1 MLRILDKNKVPLKGL
16 RVYKDYC
23 IEGVLELDDRTL
35 SFSAPYRNIRGYVFN
50 EGYIE
55 TKEDRYVIKEIQK
68 STDGMAKVTA
78 KLDLETLEGSVF
90 RSFKSSEQP
99 IRAAIQLAFAGS
111 GWTIGE
117 CSITRKRTLSM
128 TNVSA
133 LEVLKQALKTYR
145 AEVKVHSK
153 TRIVDIYESVGED
166 KGVYFSSQL
175 NLKKLTVQSTSY
187 DFYTEIE
194 PYGKDGLTIADV
206 NGGKNYLENHQYSA
220 KKLRCIWK
228 DERYTVPES
237 LKEDAQA
244 KLADMSKPY
253 SSYKASVADLAS
265 SGQYSILAYGIGD
278 TITLMDG
285 VTDTREKQR
294 IVGVK
299 RYPEEPHRNTCTLA
313 NKTLTFEEM
322 ARKYEQAANTVD
334 NITND
339 NGQVDGDAIDGIY
352 SKQIYDLEN
361 GIIESAYIKE
371 LTVDVLNVTGKIT
384 AVEGQFG
391 KLQAN
396 VAEFETAVIGRL
408 TAAEAD
414 IDKLRTTD
422 LTAANAKIDVLESNY
437 ANIKNLLSG
446 NAGIGDLQNI
456 TLTSQN
462 AVIDSALIRLA
473 VIQTVSVADLLAGDI
488 STNKFR
494 ILSDDGGILIHGNTQ
509 QWRDADGKVRM
520 QAGRDA
526 NGEFNYYITDANGK
540 VMWNALG
547 LTGDAI
553 KNPIIKDS
561 MVAEDANIAG
571 TKLDIASITECIN
584 GSSATINANRIWF
597 DEKNQN
603 LNQLYTSMS
612 SDILNASNAATGAAG
627 AVQVMDQKLASIQT
641 GMDGIRV
648 NLSEMQSTVD
658 SISDGTTT
666 FTILQEYNDDGT
678 VTLKAVVYKAGKDVT
693 KTMPERWYTWL
704 AKSEKGKRYLKYGYE
719 ITVDPKD
726 SGFGTTYVGRLTTY
740 KEKYLAKRTGE
751 ILTTRSGKMLMTWVK

>member
-1 MLRILDKNKVPLKGL
+1 M
-16 RVYKDYC
+16 YQ
-23 IEGVLELDDRTL
+23 
-35 SFSAPYRNIRGYVFN
+35 SS
-50 EGYIE
+50 
-55 TKEDRYVIKEIQK
+55 KEIGNLIQQD
-68 STDGMAKVTA
+68 S
-78 KLDLETLEGSVF
+78 
-90 RSFKSSEQP
+90 RSFKASITTGKNTITKGIRSIRFNGGSNGEDDFSIGSTVAQYIEVVLDKIDFTIENKEINISIGLVGREASEDIPMGIYTAAKPKVDENQVTFTAYDRMMKLENVCALDLPQDTDTLAVLKEISKSAGVP
-99 IRAAIQLAFAGS
+99 IRTENLQSFAIKKPIGYTSREVLSYIAQMYGGFAVCNRSGEIEIFSYVDSQYHLKPSRYWDTFQHSDLPLLLEKITCYTGKDTEGADISISRGS
-111 GWTIGE
+111 GGRALIFSNPFFTESCMDSVWKKLSGYTYMPGSIRFLGDPRIDPWDILTVEDLSGNTYKVPVMKLTHEFDGGFSTTVEAVGKTEAEQVSGFQGPNTRNMDRYYAELVIMEHAIINKLDVDTARITYATI
-117 CSITRKRTLSM
+117 
-128 TNVSA
+128 TNLNA
-133 LEVLKQALKTYR
+133 LNATIE
-145 AEVKVHSK
+145 
-153 TRIVDIYESVGED
+153 
-166 KGVYFSSQL
+166 
-175 NLKKLTVQSTSY
+175 NLKATT
-187 DFYTEIE
+187 
-194 PYGKDGLTIADV
+194 
-206 NGGKNYLENHQYSA
+206 
-220 KKLRCIWK
+220 
-228 DERYTVPES
+228 
-237 LKEDAQA
+237 
-244 KLADMSKPY
+244 
-253 SSYKASVADLAS
+253 
-265 SGQYSILAYGIGD
+265 
-278 TITLMDG
+278 
-285 VTDTREKQR
+285 
-294 IVGVK
+294 
-299 RYPEEPHRNTCTLA
+299 
-313 NKTLTFEEM
+313 
-322 ARKYEQAANTVD
+322 
-334 NITND
+334 
-339 NGQVDGDAIDGIY
+339 
-352 SKQIYDLEN
+352 
-361 GIIESAYIKE
+361 
-371 LTVDVLNVTGKIT
+371 
-384 AVEGQFG
+384 
-391 KLQAN
+391 
-396 VAEFETAVIGRL
+396 AEFETAVIGRL
-408 TAAEAD
+408 DAAEAD

-509 QWRDADGKVRM
+509 QWRDAAGNVRM
-520 QAGRDA
+520 QAGRDT

-571 TKLDIASITECIN
+571 TKLDIASVTECIN

-603 LNQLYTSMS
+603 LNQLYVSMS

-641 GMDGIRV
+641 GIDGIKV
-648 NLSEMQSTVD
+648 NLSEMQGTVD

-693 KTMPERWYTWL
+693 KTMPARWYTWL

-740 KEKYLAKRTGE
+740 NTRYLCTRDGRK
-751 ILTTRSGKMLMTWVK
+751 LTTRDGRRLTTWVE

>member
-1 MLRILDKNKVPLKGL
+1 M
-16 RVYKDYC
+16 YQ
-23 IEGVLELDDRTL
+23 
-35 SFSAPYRNIRGYVFN
+35 SS
-50 EGYIE
+50 
-55 TKEDRYVIKEIQK
+55 KEIGNLIQQD
-68 STDGMAKVTA
+68 S
-78 KLDLETLEGSVF
+78 
-90 RSFKSSEQP
+90 RSFKASIITGKNTITKGIRSIRFNGGSNGEDDFSIGSTVAQYVEVVLDKIDFTIENKEISISIGLAGREASEDIPMGIYTAAKPKMDENQVTFTAYDRMMKLENVCALDLPQDTDTIAVLKGISKSTGVLIRTENLQSLAMKKP
-99 IRAAIQLAFAGS
+99 IGYTSREVLSYIAQMYGGFAVCNRSGEIEIFSYTDSQYHLKPSRYWDTFQHSDLPLLLEKITCYTGKDTEGADISISRGS
-111 GWTIGE
+111 GGRALVFSNPFFTENCMDSVWKKLSGYTYMPGSIRFLGDPRIDPWDILTVEDLSGNTYKVPVMKLTHEFDGGFSTTVEAVGKTEAEQVSGFQGPNTRNMDRYYAELVIMEHAIINKLDVDTARITYATI
-117 CSITRKRTLSM
+117 
-128 TNVSA
+128 TNLNA
-133 LEVLKQALKTYR
+133 LNATIE
-145 AEVKVHSK
+145 
-153 TRIVDIYESVGED
+153 
-166 KGVYFSSQL
+166 
-175 NLKKLTVQSTSY
+175 NLKATT
-187 DFYTEIE
+187 
-194 PYGKDGLTIADV
+194 
-206 NGGKNYLENHQYSA
+206 
-220 KKLRCIWK
+220 
-228 DERYTVPES
+228 
-237 LKEDAQA
+237 
-244 KLADMSKPY
+244 
-253 SSYKASVADLAS
+253 
-265 SGQYSILAYGIGD
+265 
-278 TITLMDG
+278 
-285 VTDTREKQR
+285 
-294 IVGVK
+294 
-299 RYPEEPHRNTCTLA
+299 
-313 NKTLTFEEM
+313 
-322 ARKYEQAANTVD
+322 
-334 NITND
+334 
-339 NGQVDGDAIDGIY
+339 
-352 SKQIYDLEN
+352 
-361 GIIESAYIKE
+361 
-371 LTVDVLNVTGKIT
+371 
-384 AVEGQFG
+384 
-391 KLQAN
+391 
-396 VAEFETAVIGRL
+396 AEFETAVIGRL
-408 TAAEAD
+408 NAAEAD

-509 QWRDADGKVRM
+509 QWRDAAGNVRM
-520 QAGRDA
+520 QAGRDT

-571 TKLDIASITECIN
+571 TKLDIASVTECIN

-603 LNQLYTSMS
+603 LNQLYVSMS

-641 GMDGIRV
+641 GIDGIKV
-648 NLSEMQSTVD
+648 NLSEMQGTVD

-693 KTMPERWYTWL
+693 KTMPARWYTWL

-740 KEKYLAKRTGE
+740 NTKYLCTRDGRK
-751 ILTTRSGKMLMTWVK
+751 LTTRDGRRLTTWVE